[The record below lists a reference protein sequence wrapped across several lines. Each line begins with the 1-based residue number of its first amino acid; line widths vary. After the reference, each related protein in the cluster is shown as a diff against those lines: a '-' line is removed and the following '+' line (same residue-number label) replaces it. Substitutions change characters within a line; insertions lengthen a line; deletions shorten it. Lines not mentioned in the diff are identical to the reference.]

1 MVLHPPSGTA
11 FDVGHLLVVD
21 AASLAFAGKATES
34 QQSVYAQVSSPHA
47 SWDGPG
53 SLRRGHS

>member
-34 QQSVYAQVSSPHA
+34 QQSVIRTSEFTTRILGWP
-47 SWDGPG
+47 
-53 SLRRGHS
+53 R